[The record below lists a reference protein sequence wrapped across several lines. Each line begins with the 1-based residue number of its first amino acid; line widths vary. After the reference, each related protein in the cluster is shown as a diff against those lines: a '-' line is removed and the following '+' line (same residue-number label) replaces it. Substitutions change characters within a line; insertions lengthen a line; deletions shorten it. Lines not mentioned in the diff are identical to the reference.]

1 MSPRHVV
8 LAVLV
13 AALWGFNFVVIA
25 VGVESFPPLFLS
37 ALRFAFAAVPMIF
50 FVGRPKVAWRWILAI
65 GLVLGIVKFSFLFV
79 GIDVGM
85 PAGLASVV
93 LQSQAFFT
101 ALLSAALL
109 SDRPRPVQLA
119 GMAIA
124 FCGMGVI
131 ATDLGVGSSLLG
143 FALVVA
149 AAAMWGLANV
159 LMKQAA
165 AEDMLN
171 LMVWVSVVP
180 PIPMLLIS
188 LLFEGPQAIGAAAS
202 SLDWLGV
209 GSVLYLA
216 YVSTI
221 LGFGIWGFLLRVY
234 SANLVAPF
242 SLLVPVF
249 GMASSAVL
257 LGETFDPLSLLG
269 AVLVIVGLVLTVY
282 RRKTAATIPTAGSS

>member
-1 MSPRHVV
+1 M
-8 LAVLV
+8 
-13 AALWGFNFVVIA
+13 VIA

-37 ALRFAFAAVPMIF
+37 ALRFTFAAVPMVF
-50 FVGRPKVAWRWILAI
+50 FVGWPKVAWRWILAI
-65 GLVLGIVKFSFLFV
+65 GLTLGIIKFGFLFV

-109 SDRPRPVQLA
+109 GDRPSHPQLA
-119 GMAIA
+119 GMGVA
-124 FCGMGVI
+124 FLGIGVI
-131 ATDLGVGSSLLG
+131 AADLGVGSSLLG

-149 AAAMWGLANV
+149 AAIMWGLANV

-165 AEDMLN
+165 AGDVLN

-188 LLFEGPQAIGAAAS
+188 LLFEGPGAIGSAVS

-234 SANLVAPF
+234 SASLVAPF
-242 SLLVPVF
+242 SLLVPIF
-249 GMASSAVL
+249 GMASSAAL
-257 LGETFDPLSLLG
+257 LGETFGPLRLLG
-269 AVLVIVGLVLTVY
+269 AALVIVGLVLTVY
-282 RRKTAATIPTAGSS
+282 RRKTAATAPMAGSS